1 MYTDPLHLNI
11 SDPGHLEGNT
21 PFIYLDAFCRPEHF
35 VKYLP
40 EYESLDALKEY
51 YTRGG
56 LGDGTV
62 KKFLVNII
70 QEELEPLRERRAYY
84 EKNIPA
90 VYDILRHGSE
100 VARKAAAETVAQ
112 VRAAMKINYFDDPD
126 LIAGQAEKYAAR

>member
-1 MYTDPLHLNI
+1 LHLNI

-35 VKYLP
+35 AKYLP
-40 EYESLDALKEY
+40 EYESLDALKEH

-62 KKFLVNII
+62 KKFLINILD
-70 QEELEPLRERRAYY
+70 EELTPLRERRAYY

-90 VYDILRHGSE
+90 VYDILKEGS
-100 VARKAAAETVAQ
+100 RKAREAAARTLEE
-112 VRAAMKINYFDDPD
+112 VRAAMKINYFDDPA
-126 LIAGQAEKYAAR
+126 LIAEQAAKYAGK